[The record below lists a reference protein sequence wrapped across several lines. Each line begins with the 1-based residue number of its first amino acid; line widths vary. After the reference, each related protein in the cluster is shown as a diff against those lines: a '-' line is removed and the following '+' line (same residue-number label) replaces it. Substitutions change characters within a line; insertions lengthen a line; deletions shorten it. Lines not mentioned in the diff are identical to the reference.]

1 MNQGRRQLLESGGA
15 LKIDVEVIFIFA
27 ILFIEYFNCRC
38 FRLSWT
44 LTFLKLLHFNYSIV
58 FVFISKSNTYI
69 HTSKFLVLT
78 QAL

>member
-1 MNQGRRQLLESGGA
+1 MQGRRQLLESGGA

-27 ILFIEYFNCRC
+27 ILFIEYFNCRF